1 MLSTRRGVRR
11 DIRRGAN
18 TLYAVGFLILFPLI
32 PAIAIAVI
40 PNQKVRGIITY
51 FSAAVIMAAS
61 IALAVQYLLADT
73 QMIAFKSEIV
83 NYALFA
89 VDLFLAGVVL
99 WHGVRRG
106 NALAVILA
114 LVSIAVVIVLEF
126 CVAHTIEVEDG
137 FYIDSF
143 SVIMALIIGIVGSAI
158 CIYAVGYMKDFAAH
172 HGAGDPVTGENA
184 DRRGFFFGIMF
195 VFLSAMFLIVF
206 SNNMMWLYTGWEITT
221 VCSFLL
227 IGYTRTKEAI
237 ANSFRQINM
246 NLLGGIAFG
255 VGLIVLGAQFETLS
269 LAEMIETGQYALI
282 PAGLLAFAGLTKAA
296 QMPFQSW
303 LLGAMVAPTP
313 TSALLHS
320 STMVKAGVFILIKI
334 APCLTGT
341 WSGLMI
347 MMVGSF
353 TFIFCAAMAISESNG
368 KRVLAYSTISNLG
381 LIVLCAGIG
390 TAESIWAGIFLII
403 FHACTKALLFMCVG
417 TAEHHIGSRDI
428 EDMDNLFVK
437 MPRLARLMVIGM
449 FCMFV
454 APFGMLISKWG
465 VLVSIADTG
474 YSFLLVI
481 LAFGSAM
488 TFFFWSKWI
497 AKVSAI
503 AGHANNDEET
513 VNGCEWFALML
524 CVALVIACCIAIPVI
539 SKFVVVPYIEGIYKS
554 FQFNMGE
561 DNLMIMSCIVVA
573 LVVLTLGFFG
583 RSKGRH
589 QDIYLGGA
597 GVDFDART
605 YMGSLSAPVETTERN
620 WYLEKWFGAK
630 VLNLPGSIACIAFI
644 CIGLLATVA
653 MGIGMG
659 GVL

>member
-1 MLSTRRGVRR
+1 M
-11 DIRRGAN
+11 
-18 TLYAVGFLILFPLI
+18 YAVGFLILFPLI

-40 PNQKVRGIITY
+40 PNQRARGIITY

-61 IALAVQYLLADT
+61 IALAAQYLLADT
-73 QMIAFKSEIV
+73 QMIAFESEAV

-99 WHGVRRG
+99 WHGIRRG

-114 LVSIAVVIVLEF
+114 LISIAVVAYLEL
-126 CVAHTIEVEDG
+126 CVAHNVPVEEG
-137 FYIDSF
+137 LYIDSF

-158 CIYAVGYMKDFAAH
+158 CIYAVGYMNDFAEH
-172 HGAGDPVTGENA
+172 HAGGDPVTGENA
-184 DRRGFFFGIMF
+184 DRRGFFFAIMF

-206 SNNMMWLYTGWEITT
+206 SNNMMWLYTGWEVTT

-255 VGLIVLGAQFETLS
+255 VGLIALGTQFGVMTLDG
-269 LAEMIETGQYALI
+269 MIEIGQYALI

-334 APCLTGT
+334 APCITGT

-347 MMVGSF
+347 VLVGSL

-390 TAESIWAGIFLII
+390 TAEAIWAGIFLIV

-417 TAEHHIGSRDI
+417 TTEHHIGSRDI
-428 EDMDNLFVK
+428 EDMDNLFVR
-437 MPRLARLMVIGM
+437 MPKLARLMVIGM

-454 APFGMLISKWG
+454 APFGMLVSKWG
-465 VLVSIADTG
+465 VLVAIADSG
-474 YSFLLVI
+474 YLYVLII

-497 AKVSAI
+497 AKICAI
-503 AGHANNDEET
+503 ANKAENDETT
-513 VNGCEWFALML
+513 VHGCEWFALML
-524 CVALVIACCIAIPVI
+524 CVILVIACCIAIPVI
-539 SKFVVVPYIEGIYKS
+539 SAYVVVPYLTSIYGS
-554 FQFNMGE
+554 FQFDMGS
-561 DNLMIMSCIVVA
+561 DNLLIMSCIVVA
-573 LVVLTLGFFG
+573 LVVFVLGFFG
-583 RSKGRH
+583 RTKARH

-597 GVDFDART
+597 GVDFDGRT
-605 YMGSLSAPVETTERN
+605 YMGSLSAPVETTNRN
-620 WYLEKWFGAK
+620 WYLENWFGAK
-630 VLNLPGSIACIAFI
+630 VLNLPGSLICIAVI
-644 CIGLLATVA
+644 CIGLFVSVF
-653 MGIGMG
+653 MGIGIG
-659 GVL
+659 GVM